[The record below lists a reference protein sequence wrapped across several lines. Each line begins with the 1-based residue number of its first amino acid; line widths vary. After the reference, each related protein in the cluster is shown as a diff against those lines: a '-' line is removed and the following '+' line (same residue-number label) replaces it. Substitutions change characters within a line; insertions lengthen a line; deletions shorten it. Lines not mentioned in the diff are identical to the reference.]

1 MNVSVTSLSKLSS
14 LLNMKKLSVILTAMC
29 LTLALSAPAV
39 FAADG
44 AKRNKQERAKQK
56 EELLKKY
63 DKNGDGKLDAEERA
77 AAKQDLKKGKKQ
89 HDKNG
94 SSKSEGEPAK

>member
-1 MNVSVTSLSKLSS
+1 MLAIIAGKPEND
-14 LLNMKKLSVILTAMC
+14 MKKLSVILTAIC

-44 AKRNKQERAKQK
+44 GKRNKQERAKQK

-63 DKNGDGKLDAEERA
+63 DKNGDGKLDATERA
-77 AAKQDLKKGKKQ
+77 AMRQDLKKDRKQ
-89 HDKNG
+89 HSKPGTESDKTAD
-94 SSKSEGEPAK
+94 KTTK

>member
-1 MNVSVTSLSKLSS
+1 
-14 LLNMKKLSVILTAMC
+14 MKKLSVILTAIC

-44 AKRNKQERAKQK
+44 GKRNKQERAKQK

-63 DKNGDGKLDAEERA
+63 DKNGDGKLDATERA
-77 AAKQDLKKGKKQ
+77 AMRQDLKKDRKQ
-89 HDKNG
+89 HSKPGTEPDKTAD
-94 SSKSEGEPAK
+94 KTTK